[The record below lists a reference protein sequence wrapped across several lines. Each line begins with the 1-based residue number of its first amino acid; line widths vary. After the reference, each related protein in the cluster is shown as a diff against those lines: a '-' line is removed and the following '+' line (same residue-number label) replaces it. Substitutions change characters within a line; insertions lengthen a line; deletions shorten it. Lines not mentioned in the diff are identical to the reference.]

1 MASFDIKSLLTS
13 IPLTEMLNLCE
24 QNLHINQAE
33 VSNLPISL
41 FYSLLKITMFES
53 FFIVDGKLYEQC
65 DDVVMDSL
73 LELTLAN
80 VFMCHFKNIW
90 LETSLLISNQL
101 FTDDSLMIHFC
112 SFRKRMMLK
121 SFKII

>member
-1 MASFDIKSLLTS
+1 MLKKFQKHSLFMASFDIKPLLNN
-13 IPLTEMLNLCE
+13 IPLTETINLCV
-24 QNLHINQAE
+24 QNLHINQTE

-53 FFIVDGKLYEQC
+53 FFIVDRKLYEQY
-65 DDVVMDSL
+65 DGVVMDSP
-73 LELTLAN
+73 LEPKLAN

-90 LETSLLISNQL
+90 LETVLLISNQL

-112 SFRKRMMLK
+112 SFR
-121 SFKII
+121 